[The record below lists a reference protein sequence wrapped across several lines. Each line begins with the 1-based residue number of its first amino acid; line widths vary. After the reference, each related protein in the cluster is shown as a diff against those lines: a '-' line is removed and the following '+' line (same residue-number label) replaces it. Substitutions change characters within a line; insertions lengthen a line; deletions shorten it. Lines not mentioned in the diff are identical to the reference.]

1 MAGGLGANLAISALL
16 VALTAMI
23 HMGFLYA
30 LGRTVM
36 RADRRHHSVVRVG
49 AILGAVLGLMVAHGV
64 EITVYAIAYMGL
76 GLFQTWEEALY
87 FSTSTFTTVGFG
99 DMVLDPQWRL
109 LSGVQSLNGF
119 LLIGWSTAFL
129 IDVTA
134 RLRSFDLTHSASDG

>member
-1 MAGGLGANLAISALL
+1 MAGGLGANLLVSGVMIVVTAL
-16 VALTAMI
+16 I

-30 LGRTVM
+30 LGRMVTHF
-36 RADRRHHSVVRVG
+36 DRRHPGPLRAA
-49 AILGAVLGLMVAHGV
+49 AILASVLGLIIAHGV
-64 EITVYAIAYMGL
+64 EISVYAVAYMRL
-76 GLFQTWEEALY
+76 DLFQTWEEALY

-99 DMVLDPQWRL
+99 DVVLDPQWRL